1 MAPDTLIYFL
11 PLLFAMRF
19 RGAIVSLLVLV
30 ALLGCVNPQPPTAPP
45 AQAPAQGP
53 GLIEAPAG
61 LSGYNN
67 LQYGVAMNYPAGW
80 KSDESSPTLIVSFAP
95 PGAATDGFTEN
106 VGLTMNDLREQP
118 LTLDEYTAA
127 TLEQLPGAL
136 AGFSLVSSEASTLGS
151 TPAQKLVY
159 TFTLQD
165 GTQIK
170 ALQVHTIRK
179 GIAYTLVYINK
190 PDQFSVHEASAQTI
204 IDSFQVTKD
213 L

>member
-1 MAPDTLIYFL
+1 MQ
-11 PLLFAMRF
+11 F
-19 RGAIVSLLVLV
+19 RGAVVSLLLLV
-30 ALLGCVNPQPPTAPP
+30 ALLGCVNQPQAPTPSS
-45 AQAPAQGP
+45 QAPAQGP

-67 LQYGVAMNYPAGW
+67 FQYGVAMNYPTGW
-80 KSDESSPTLIVSFAP
+80 QSDESSPTAIVTFSP
-95 PGAATDGFTEN
+95 PGAADDGFTEN

-136 AGFSLVSSEASTLGS
+136 SDFSLVSSEAATMAS

-159 TFTLQD
+159 TFTLPD
-165 GTQIK
+165 GNPVK
-170 ALQVHTIRK
+170 ALQVHTIRN
-179 GIAYTLVYINK
+179 GIAYTMVYLNK
-190 PDQFSVHEASAQTI
+190 PDQFSAFEAGAQTI
-204 IDSFQVTKD
+204 IGSFQVTKD